1 MLTMLQS
8 VCIHVDIDFCVIRI
22 LVEQCSFAHSLANF
36 IILLWFICSIL
47 LSHNMQDSLIYISFF
62 FSGKINWS
70 IWYISESCNSVAKSC
85 RSTSSN
91 VQPDIDESTTGGF
104 WWPTSKENS
113 HVAYV
118 DSWGEKYLCR
128 RIMGQ
133 VDVKVQSDR
142 NIYVFHFILCL
153 WNLSIEESL
162 FWLLTYTYM
171 TGNLLRNPEKIT
183 PFCWCFHLE
192 FTVIDSL

>member
-1 MLTMLQS
+1 
-8 VCIHVDIDFCVIRI
+8 
-22 LVEQCSFAHSLANF
+22 
-36 IILLWFICSIL
+36 
-47 LSHNMQDSLIYISFF
+47 MQDSLIYISFF
-62 FSGKINWS
+62 SLVKWIGVFD
-70 IWYISESCNSVAKSC
+70 ISESCNSVAKSC

-118 DSWGEKYLCR
+118 DSWREKYLCR

-133 VDVKVQSDR
+133 VDIKVQSDR

-162 FWLLTYTYM
+162 FWLLIYTYM